1 MIKRSRFWNYSFLVM
16 AILLLLT
23 NSCKKEKDPTT
34 VTDIDG
40 NVYHFV
46 TIGTQVWMVEN
57 LNVTHYR
64 NGDTISNFI
73 NSYDW
78 NNTLTGAYR
87 NYADNPA
94 NGKIYGKLYN
104 FFSIT
109 DSRNLCP
116 PGWHVPSDAEWRI
129 LREYLGGFNAG
140 GRLKEKGTEHWL
152 NPNTGAINSSGF
164 TALPGG
170 SYFDFQGKFA
180 ALEAAGYWWSS
191 TTIKPYYAAFWL
203 MVYDGNYMTSVSEGA
218 FEYCGLSIRCLK
230 D

>member
-1 MIKRSRFWNYSFLVM
+1 MNCSFLAM
-16 AILLLLT
+16 GMLLLLT
-23 NSCKKEKDPTT
+23 ISCKKEKDPTT

-73 NSYDW
+73 NNYDW
-78 NNTLTGAYR
+78 NNTLNGAYR
-87 NYADNPA
+87 NYNDDPA

-104 FFSIT
+104 FSAIQ

-116 PGWHVPSDAEWRI
+116 LGWHVPSDAEWRI
-129 LREYLGGFNAG
+129 LREYLGSINAG
-140 GRLKEKGTEHWL
+140 GSLKETGTEHWL
-152 NPNTGAINSSGF
+152 NPNTGATNSSGF

-170 SYFDFQGKFA
+170 LYIAFQSKFA
-180 ALEAAGYWWSS
+180 NIEAGGYWWSS
-191 TTIKPYYAAFWL
+191 TDILPYTAAFWH
-203 MVYDGNYMTSVSEGA
+203 MACDDNYMTSTIEGA
-218 FEYCGLSIRCLK
+218 FEYNGLSIRCLK

>member
-1 MIKRSRFWNYSFLVM
+1 MKKRRRFWNYSLLTM
-16 AILLLLT
+16 SMLLLLT
-23 NSCKKEKDPTT
+23 YSCKKETDPTT

-64 NGDTISNFI
+64 NGDTICNYT
-73 NSYDW
+73 NNYDW
-78 NNTLTGAYR
+78 NNTLNGAYR
-87 NYADNPA
+87 DYDDNQA

-104 FFSIT
+104 FSVIT
-109 DSRNLCP
+109 DPRNLCP

-140 GRLKEKGTEHWL
+140 GSLKETGTAHWRI
-152 NPNTGAINSSGF
+152 PNSGATNSSGF

-170 SYFDFQGKFA
+170 IYSGGRSVFTEI
-180 ALEAAGYWWSS
+180 EASGYWWSS
-191 TTIKPYYAAFWL
+191 TAIKPYHAAFWF
-203 MVYDGNYMTSVSEGA
+203 MVYSGNYITSVGEGT
-218 FEYCGLSIRCLK
+218 FVYNGLSIRCLK